1 MIRPERRGD
10 GSVGSQ
16 NIKVVR
22 ACVRV
27 LYNDDDE
34 KSVGY
39 RCADIY
45 TIRSVVECVCV
56 CGVVT
61 CKACSIS
68 LLLGLVVQVYVL
80 ASCLAVYS
88 LQLPEFEYEVF

>member
-1 MIRPERRGD
+1 
-10 GSVGSQ
+10 
-16 NIKVVR
+16 VR

-34 KSVGY
+34 KSVGSM
-39 RCADIY
+39 CQHIY
-45 TIRSVVECVCV
+45 YPIRRRMCVCV
-56 CGVVT
+56 CGVT
-61 CKACSIS
+61 CKACSVS